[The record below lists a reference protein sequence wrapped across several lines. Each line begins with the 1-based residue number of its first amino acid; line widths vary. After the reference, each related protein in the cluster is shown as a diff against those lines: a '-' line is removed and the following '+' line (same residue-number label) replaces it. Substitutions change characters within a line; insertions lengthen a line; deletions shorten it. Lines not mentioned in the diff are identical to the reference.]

1 VEDEKVETSRALPG
15 GPRIRSG
22 CSRQSDPVAAVQELA
37 AAIKQPDMGLVI
49 VFAASS
55 FNLDRL
61 AAALGD
67 CFAPATVVGC
77 TTAGEIGPEGYLEG
91 GLSAVSIHSDDITFE
106 VGLLDSLFHFE
117 SDAGRKF
124 AQTLKEAL
132 YRRVPDLAPENTF
145 AFMLIDGLCGRE
157 EVVSRAF
164 YDGLG
169 GIALIGGSAGDNQ
182 AFAETRILY
191 DGHFVSDAAIL
202 LVATTP
208 FLFDVFKTQHFVSGN
223 ERMVVTA
230 AIPEKRIVTEINGC
244 PAAEEYARA
253 IGLELD
259 QLDAMVFSAYPV
271 VVRIGN
277 ADFVRSIQKMNPD
290 GSLTFFCAIDNGIV
304 FKIAQGI
311 DMIDNLTAALE
322 AVRKRVGQP
331 ALILGCDC
339 ILRQLESK
347 QRGTRD
353 RMGKLM
359 AGCNVLGFST
369 YGEQYRG
376 MHINQTFTGIA
387 IGSERRR

>member
-1 VEDEKVETSRALPG
+1 METSRVLPG

-22 CSRQSDPVAAVQELA
+22 CSRQPDPVAAVQELA
-37 AAIKQPDMGLVI
+37 EAIKQPDMGLVV

-55 FNLDRL
+55 FDLDRL

-77 TTAGEIGPEGYLEG
+77 TTAGEIGPEGYLEE
-91 GLSAVSIHSDDITFE
+91 GLSGVSINRDDITFE
-106 VGLLDSLFHFE
+106 VGLLESLSHFE
-117 SDAGRKF
+117 SNAGRKF
-124 AQTLKEAL
+124 AQSLKEAL
-132 YRRVPDLAPENTF
+132 YRRVPDLAPESAF

-191 DGHFVSDAAIL
+191 DGHFLSDAAIL

-208 FLFDVFKTQHFVSGN
+208 FLFDVFKTQHFVSGD

-253 IGLELD
+253 IGLDLD
-259 QLDAMVFSAYPV
+259 QLDPMVFSAYPV

-347 QRGTRD
+347 QRGIRD
-353 RMGKLM
+353 RIGKLL